1 MVYFISFLAYCIG
14 SINFAIL
21 IGKWKFGTD
30 IRKHGSGNAG
40 ATNSARVLGKKMG
53 ILVLLGDAAKGA
65 IACTLPLLFSVDM
78 HPLYAGCFAVIGH
91 CFPLF
96 AGFKGGK
103 AVATTAG
110 VFLFVDPILFL
121 STYLGFIAIVYVTK
135 YVFIGSLSIGPIA
148 MLYAYLFEPSYIPL
162 FAIFSI
168 LMIVLHRSNISNFYH
183 KQEPKINDK
192 SLEKDKIKPKEKD

>member
-40 ATNSARVLGKKMG
+40 ATNSVRVLGKKMG
-53 ILVLLGDAAKGA
+53 LLVLLGDAGKGA
-65 IACTLPLLFSVDM
+65 LACSLPLLFSFDM
-78 HPLYAGCFAVIGH
+78 HPLYAGCFAVLGH

-110 VFLFVDPILFL
+110 VFLFVDPLLFL
-121 STYLGFIAIVYVTK
+121 CTYVGFVLIVYITK
-135 YVFIGSLSIGPIA
+135 YVFLGSLSIGLLAI
-148 MLYAYLFEPSYIPL
+148 LYSYMTESSHISLFI
-162 FAIFSI
+162 IFSI
-168 LMIVLHRSNISNFYH
+168 LMVFLHRSNIYNFYH
-183 KQEPKINDK
+183 KKEPKINDK
-192 SLEKDKIKPKEKD
+192 RIKKDRIQQKKD